1 MGAGA
6 KERDLLE
13 KYKNLLTTPYE
24 GRTAAAETVPFTF
37 ESAEI
42 RSQELDLAMVLK
54 ASRVISGEILL
65 GSLLEKMMKIVI
77 EVSGAQRGLLILEK
91 NGKFYIEAEGNA
103 GTGKISLLQELEFI
117 KSGELSHTVTNYV
130 IRTKENIILNDAV
143 EEELRRSEEMARSL
157 LDALKDSLILID
169 PDGSILNLNRT
180 AARGFG
186 RPIEE
191 IIGLNLWDLLGPDPA
206 KDKKVSVEKAVQSG
220 RALRVVSGHQG
231 IMEDTVICPV
241 FDSEGHV
248 TKIAILIRDIT
259 EQSKVKDQVKI
270 QGKQLLKSDRLVFMG
285 ELSAGVAHEINTP
298 NHAVMLS
305 VAYISKA
312 YPDILS
318 VLDDCYSDDEDLR
331 IGGLEYDEFRKT
343 LPEAVARIKDC
354 AQKIDM
360 IVKEMKA
367 FARNESDDPMSTVDI
382 NVAVQSTVVLATSFI
397 KKSTDNFTVQLE
409 ENLPRGSGAT
419 RKKLSRSCL
428 ICFKMPASR
437 CPKKAGP
444 YLSGHHGIAKKIV
457 SGWMSAMKARVCP
470 GKCLPG

>member
-1 MGAGA
+1 MKKVESYHRIMEKWAEHAPMNYLHKWQLVEAERARVLGRDLRAMKYYDLAIEGARENGYVQEEALANELAAKFYISRERGRTAADYLKGALYCYRKWGAGA

-13 KYKNLLTTPYE
+13 KYKNLQLSPYE
-24 GRTAAAETVPFTF
+24 GRAAAAETVPFTL
-37 ESAEI
+37 ESTEI

-65 GSLLEKMMKIVI
+65 GFLLEKMMKIVI

-270 QGKQLLKSDRLVFMG
+270 QEKQLLKSDRLVFMG

-343 LPEAVARIKDC
+343 LPEAVDLGPGG
-354 AQKIDM
+354 DH
-360 IVKEMKA
+360 
-367 FARNESDDPMSTVDI
+367 
-382 NVAVQSTVVLATSFI
+382 
-397 KKSTDNFTVQLE
+397 TDRDT
-409 ENLPRGSGAT
+409 
-419 RKKLSRSCL
+419 
-428 ICFKMPASR
+428 
-437 CPKKAGP
+437 
-444 YLSGHHGIAKKIV
+444 GHGN
-457 SGWMSAMKARVCP
+457 WF
-470 GKCLPG
+470 